1 MTVLCRIILRLSSII
16 HDPQC
21 DMARRFHFFRCVC
34 HISNTKLALS
44 IQGVLFGIEN
54 VRPDTYRNLYY
65 TTDTIR
71 CKGIWTIEIGHIW
84 DYYKEIEFHA
94 GEFLGMSHTQVS
106 QDVGPAYII
115 HATDIYIYILS
126 HYLQQHPAKVD
137 KPNQIVFFVLHSTYH
152 TPIPPLAT

>member
-1 MTVLCRIILRLSSII
+1 MWLRNLLPGSGIQVTVLCRIILRLSSII

-21 DMARRFHFFRCVC
+21 DMARRCHFFRCVC

-54 VRPDTYRNLYY
+54 VR
-65 TTDTIR
+65 DTIR

-84 DYYKEIEFHA
+84 DYYTEIEFHA
-94 GEFLGMSHTQVS
+94 GEFPGMSHTQVS

-115 HATDIYIYILS
+115 HATDIYIYIYIVPL
-126 HYLQQHPAKVD
+126 PATASSKG
-137 KPNQIVFFVLHSTYH
+137 
-152 TPIPPLAT
+152 